1 SSRFSVLPA
10 MSLDGIIYNHI
21 VCSSFN
27 GNLFQDFLVGL
38 LKVRNPYPQKTS
50 VLMMDNC
57 SIHHVE
63 GVAELCEG
71 R

>member
-1 SSRFSVLPA
+1 FSVLHA

-21 VCSSFN
+21 VHGSFN
-27 GNLFQDFLVGL
+27 GDLFQDFLVGL
-38 LKVRNPYPQKTS
+38 LKVMNPYPQKNS
-50 VLMMDNC
+50 VLVMDNC

-63 GVAELCEG
+63 GVAELCEE